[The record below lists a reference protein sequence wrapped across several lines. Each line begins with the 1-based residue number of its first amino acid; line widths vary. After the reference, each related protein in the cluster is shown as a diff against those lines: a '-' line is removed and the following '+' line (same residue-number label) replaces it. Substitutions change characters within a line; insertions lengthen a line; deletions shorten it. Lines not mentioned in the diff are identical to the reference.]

1 MFRFSRARRPRDDD
15 EVAGDGEARAPAL
28 AERLQHGEHGG
39 ARLHRGETVHVHQGS
54 ARVSV
59 IDPSVVFSR
68 DAPAR
73 AVAADVAR
81 VVVDERR
88 EHEVGR
94 GGGGG
99 GAQTTPRRLSVVIG
113 RRDDRILRNAGGFFT
128 FSALAVERLVHP
140 HARQPP
146 EPLVV
151 GPHVKRARVAVQRHS
166 RRRVQRRAVARGP
179 GGERRAQRRL
189 VRRDPG
195 VAHAPV
201 RVGGASQIPAGG
213 VRLDERRPRAP
224 IGFNAHRLHALK
236 RLVGAFRVAR
246 ARARRQHGGPRS

>member
-1 MFRFSRARRPRDDD
+1 M
-15 EVAGDGEARAPAL
+15 
-28 AERLQHGEHGG
+28 
-39 ARLHRGETVHVHQGS
+39 HVHQRS

-59 IDPSVVFSR
+59 IDPSVVFPR

-99 GAQTTPRRLSVVIG
+99 GGARRTPPRRLGVVIG
-113 RRDDRILRNAGGFFT
+113 SRDDRISRNVFDHG
-128 FSALAVERLVHP
+128 ALPVERLIHP

-146 EPLVV
+146 KPLVV
-151 GPHVKRARVAVQRHS
+151 RPHVQRARVAVQRHS

-179 GGERRAQRRL
+179 GGERRAQRRF

-195 VAHAPV
+195 IAHAPV
-201 RVGGASQIPAGG
+201 RVGGASQIPTRG

-224 IGFNAHRLHALK
+224 IGRNARRPRAFESF
-236 RLVGAFRVAR
+236 VGARRVAR